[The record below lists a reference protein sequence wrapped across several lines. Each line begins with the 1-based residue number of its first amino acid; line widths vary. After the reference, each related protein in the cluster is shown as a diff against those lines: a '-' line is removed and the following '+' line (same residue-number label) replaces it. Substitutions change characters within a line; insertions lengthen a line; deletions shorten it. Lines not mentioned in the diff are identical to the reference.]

1 MRWRECRLLGERS
14 RLEIVRDAGHALQLE
29 GADHVNRFIKSCLL
43 DERIGPSAGAGVG
56 RK

>member
-29 GADHVNRFIKSCLL
+29 GADHVNRFIKSFLL
-43 DERIGPSAGAGVG
+43 DERIGPGAGAGVG